1 MMQQFPIFVD
11 LHVVPPLIIGD
22 APALAAKLRLLRK
35 AAPLVDVIASKNAQ
49 WRSEFATDT
58 GVCWLAEMD
67 RLFAAVRLYPC
78 RDQTGRPLAL
88 ATGASG
94 DPPSFPAYAGQP
106 AVAARL
112 TSPAAGSSAAIAM
125 ARFFCKFFHEFFG
138 SSLDKLSAKSQL
150 ACMVFWHSQAMSARR
165 C

>member
-22 APALAAKLRLLRK
+22 AP
-35 AAPLVDVIASKNAQ
+35 
-49 WRSEFATDT
+49 
-58 GVCWLAEMD
+58 
-67 RLFAAVRLYPC
+67 
-78 RDQTGRPLAL
+78 AL

-125 ARFFCKFFHEFFG
+125 ARFFLQIF
-138 SSLDKLSAKSQL
+138 SRI
-150 ACMVFWHSQAMSARR
+150 FW
-165 C
+165 CVP

>member
-22 APALAAKLRLLRK
+22 APALA
-35 AAPLVDVIASKNAQ
+35 
-49 WRSEFATDT
+49 
-58 GVCWLAEMD
+58 
-67 RLFAAVRLYPC
+67 
-78 RDQTGRPLAL
+78 
-88 ATGASG
+88 TGASG

-106 AVAARL
+106 AVAAQL

-125 ARFFCKFFHEFFG
+125 ARFFYKFFHEFFG
-138 SSLDKLSAKSQL
+138 ASLDKLSAKSQL